1 MTLDPARKDERV
13 SPEDRDDLALAIFM
27 LALAGFVDAIGFLIL
42 GGLFVSFMSGNSTQ
56 FAIRT
61 GEALWSGAAP
71 AGMIVCLFAVGVVV
85 GRLMASAA
93 GPWRRP
99 AILALEAALLALA
112 GWGHLPALAAGA
124 LMAVAMGAQN
134 GIHTAGR
141 IKTGLTYVTGALVHF
156 GEALAD
162 ALTGSGPATAPWPYL
177 ALWAA
182 IVAGGAT
189 GAVAYETLG
198 VHALTLPAIAAAL
211 LAAATGARGPR
222 GEEPAPAPRPGGGRR
237 QPAG

>member
-1 MTLDPARKDERV
+1 MTLDPAQKDSV
-13 SPEDRDDLALAIFM
+13 SPHEREDLALAIFM

-61 GEALWSGAAP
+61 GEALWTGAAP
-71 AGMIVCLFAVGVVV
+71 AGMIVCLFVVGVVV

-99 AILALEAALLALA
+99 AILTLEAALLALA
-112 GWGHLPALAAGA
+112 AWGHLPALTAGA

-141 IKTGLTYVTGALVHF
+141 VKTGLTYVTGALVHF

-162 ALTGSGPATAPWPYL
+162 ALSGSGPASASWPYL

-182 IVAGGAT
+182 IVVGGAT
-189 GAVAYETLG
+189 GAVAYGTLG
-198 VHALTLPAIAAAL
+198 VHALTLPAVAAAL
-211 LAAATGARGPR
+211 LAGATAAMAARG
-222 GEEPAPAPRPGGGRR
+222 GR
-237 QPAG
+237 

>member
-13 SPEDRDDLALAIFM
+13 SPQDRDDLTLAIS
-27 LALAGFVDAIGFLIL
+27 LVALAGFVDAIGFLIL

-61 GEALWSGAAP
+61 GQALWSGAAP
-71 AGMIVCLFAVGVVV
+71 AGTIVGLFAVGVVV
-85 GRLMASAA
+85 GRLMANGA

-112 GWGHLPALAAGA
+112 GWVHLPALAAGV

-134 GIHTAGR
+134 GIHTAGP

-162 ALTGSGPATAPWPYL
+162 ALTGAGPAAAPWPYL
-177 ALWAA
+177 ALWVA
-182 IVAGGAT
+182 IVAGGVT
-189 GAVAYETLG
+189 GAVAYGTLG
-198 VHALTLPAIAAAL
+198 LHALTLPAVAAAL
-211 LAAATGARGPR
+211 LAAAIGARGVAR
-222 GEEPAPAPRPGGGRR
+222 GEGGG
-237 QPAG
+237 

>member
-1 MTLDPARKDERV
+1 MTLDPAQKDSV
-13 SPEDRDDLALAIFM
+13 SPQERDDLALAIFM

-71 AGMIVCLFAVGVVV
+71 AGMIVCLFVVGVVV

-93 GPWRRP
+93 GPWRRS
-99 AILALEAALLALA
+99 AILTLEATLLALA
-112 GWGHLPALAAGA
+112 AWGRLPALTAGA

-134 GIHTAGR
+134 GIHTVGR
-141 IKTGLTYVTGALVHF
+141 VKTGLTYVTGALVHF
-156 GEALAD
+156 GETLAD
-162 ALTGSGPATAPWPYL
+162 ALTGSGPAAAPWPYL

-182 IVAGGAT
+182 IVAGGAA
-189 GAVAYETLG
+189 GAVAYGTLG
-198 VHALTLPAIAAAL
+198 VHALTLPAVAAAL
-211 LAAATGARGPR
+211 LAGATAAMAARS
-222 GEEPAPAPRPGGGRR
+222 GR
-237 QPAG
+237 